1 MFPKLRAALILI
13 AAIFTIAFA
22 FRFSRSTPVH
32 AASTK
37 QNPVTQNAVNKVT
50 QGEQIFRFDTFGDQ
64 AFWGDTLKLHQA
76 IEGAAL
82 GGVGPGVSPKSAL
95 AVGLK
100 VDVDALPS
108 HLLQQILHGQVDLND
123 PAVTL
128 ALLKLNAVVGLTGFF
143 NSSGTLQSVGIQ
155 CALCHSTVDNSQP
168 AFCFGQT
175 TPNPGTGCIGHRLDG
190 WPNRVSRWERLLRS
204 HST

>member
-1 MFPKLRAALILI
+1 MSQPRFRLHVIVTLAVLLI
-13 AAIFTIAFA
+13 AAMIAV
-22 FRFSRSTPVH
+22 SRSAPVG
-32 AASTK
+32 AQSTK
-37 QNPVTQNAVNKVT
+37 RNPVVENATQKVQ

-76 IEGAAL
+76 IEGAKF
-82 GGVGPGVSPKSAL
+82 GGVGPGVSPKTAL

-108 HLLQQILHGQVDLND
+108 NLVQQIELGKVNLND

-155 CALCHSTVDNSQP
+155 CALCTRPS
-168 AFCFGQT
+168 T
-175 TPNPGTGCIGHRLDG
+175 TPIQLS
-190 WPNRVSRWERLLRS
+190 VQAKSRRIPALVASVIAWTAGRIAI
-204 HST
+204 